1 MKISGNEKEDSII
14 NLAEFI
20 CESDAIE
27 NIIDDPTLLMEQIH
41 QRKKDGH
48 VGAMLIL
55 ERLAQSATN
64 EGGYLT
70 RILICKIQ
78 ELITAEQ
85 HLKKGGEKLHSTF
98 VGHYR
103 TCNVSIQMNRVTVKI
118 CPAPSVV
125 PVEMTKLLDR
135 AQDWQQNSRFYG
147 WDYNLR
153 YIASF
158 HFNFLTIHP
167 FADGNGRTSR
177 ALAYYMMRWAGLK
190 PFVFTSQDKHEKYY
204 PCFNDEGNPSSMQ
217 KYFLEKFG
225 QKAS

>member
-1 MKISGNEKEDSII
+1 MKINGEGKDDSII
-14 NLAEFI
+14 DLAEFI

-27 NIIDDPTLLMEQIH
+27 NIIDDPTLLMKQIR
-41 QRKKDGH
+41 QRKKDGQ

-55 ERLAQSATN
+55 ERLVQSAMN

-85 HLKKGGEKLHSTF
+85 HLKKGGMRLESKY
-98 VGHYR
+98 VGCYR
-103 TCNVSIQMNRVTVKI
+103 SCGVSIQMNGVVIRK
-118 CPAPSVV
+118 CPNPSVV
-125 PVEMTKLLDR
+125 ATEMTKLLDR
-135 AQDWQQNSRFYG
+135 AQDWQENSRFYG
-147 WDYNLR
+147 WDYNLN

-190 PFVFTSQDKHEKYY
+190 PFVFTSHDKQEKYY
-204 PCFNDEGNPSSMQ
+204 PCFNDEDNPSPMK

-225 QKAS
+225 QKAD